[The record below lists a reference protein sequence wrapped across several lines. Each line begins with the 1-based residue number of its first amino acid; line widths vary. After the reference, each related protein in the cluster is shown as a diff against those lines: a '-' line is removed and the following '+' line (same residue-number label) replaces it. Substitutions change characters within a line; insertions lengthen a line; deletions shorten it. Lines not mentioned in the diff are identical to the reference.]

1 MPQSVLAKH
10 DKELCQHKS
19 PLAKCFIV
27 SKGDQYWEWGIIH
40 ETATKDVKPCTTMA
54 SSRMLQVATLII
66 GCVELFAVRYFTVW
80 YCLGSLALTLLPLLA
95 FLYSDS
101 VRWLL
106 EKRLIIV
113 TWCFS
118 FSFKPT
124 DLLRLL
130 LGHSPATRLQ
140 FGMALVFQRGFQ
152 WKQWKRAWTHHCYPN
167 HLQVQ
172 HCQVFSQQSS
182 VCFTV
187 SSGSKEGSKDFM
199 EPPFEG

>member
-1 MPQSVLAKH
+1 MRAAQGVHDIRQIFKVRSYHRALKWVERTYVVKRGTAFTAGEQITVLTFCLSSCFTSLFLVSESWLPCVSGHAPI
-10 DKELCQHKS
+10 S
-19 PLAKCFIV
+19 PGKTRQRV
-27 SKGDQYWEWGIIH
+27 
-40 ETATKDVKPCTTMA
+40 M
-54 SSRMLQVATLII
+54 
-66 GCVELFAVRYFTVW
+66 LFAVRYFTVW
-80 YCLGSLALTLLPLLA
+80 YCLGSLALTVLPLLA

-140 FGMALVFQRGFQ
+140 FGMA
-152 WKQWKRAWTHHCYPN
+152 
-167 HLQVQ
+167 
-172 HCQVFSQQSS
+172 QQ
-182 VCFTV
+182 
-187 SSGSKEGSKDFM
+187 
-199 EPPFEG
+199 